1 MAGAFAATTR
11 LLYRAVTQVAHP
23 VQKLRPRDCLRSE
36 RPHYAWLSLLLTAT
50 LLLPLFLL
58 PRLSAHFA
66 PAAHFVRA
74 AYAAPLPVG
83 TACQEL
89 LTNGDLEGSGGWR
102 FGATPAPGTVVDTP
116 VHAGAFAMR
125 VGIAGGPNAV
135 AYSTAYQTLTLP
147 ANAEQLTL
155 TYWER
160 PGATGDSGDYRE
172 IVVLRS
178 DFTVLRSLERQ
189 AGAGN
194 DQWTQRT
201 FSLTDLRGQA
211 IVLYWNVYNNGSG
224 ATLVNYLDD
233 LSLQSCDSTTPATPT
248 PTVTATPTPTATVVV
263 TPAPPTPTPT
273 ATPPPSSVI
282 VRVGGGAV
290 IEGQTAITVPLDLV
304 GVTTAPA
311 VGVLSVDVQYD
322 TTALK
327 AVACTVSNSFD
338 LLLCNLETPG
348 LVQLAGVAAKGIR
361 TDVRVADLGF
371 ELLPPANRT
380 TQLTVQL
387 DALADV
393 DGTTMNATGQAGQI
407 SVTCRPGSDNCQTL
421 FLPLVHR

>member
-1 MAGAFAATTR
+1 MARAFAAATR
-11 LLYRAVTQVAHP
+11 LLYRGAMHIGRNGQRLLP
-23 VQKLRPRDCLRSE
+23 LQRPR
-36 RPHYAWLSLLLTAT
+36 HAWFSLLLTAT
-50 LLLPLFLL
+50 LLLPLSFL
-58 PRLSAHFA
+58 PHLSTQFAATPHFLRTAH
-66 PAAHFVRA
+66 AAA
-74 AYAAPLPVG
+74 LQTGAD
-83 TACQEL
+83 CQEL
-89 LTNGDLEGSGGWR
+89 LVNGDLEGSGGWR
-102 FGATPAPGTVVDTP
+102 FGATPAPGTIVDTP
-116 VHAGAFAMR
+116 VHAGAFALR
-125 VGIAGGPNAV
+125 VGIAGGNNAV
-135 AYSTAYQTLTLP
+135 AYSTAYQTVALP

-189 AGAGN
+189 PGAGN

-201 FSLTDLRGQA
+201 FTLTDLRGQT

-248 PTVTATPTPTATVVV
+248 PTTPATPTPTETMVV
-263 TPAPPTPTPT
+263 TPIPPTPTPT
-273 ATPPPSSVI
+273 ATPPSSVI
-282 VRVGGGAV
+282 VRAGSASV

-304 GVTTAPA
+304 GVTAAPA
-311 VGVLSVDVQYD
+311 VGVLSVDIQYD
-322 TTALK
+322 TTILK
-327 AVACTVSNSFD
+327 AVACTVGNSFD

-361 TDVRVADLGF
+361 TDARVADLGF
-371 ELLPPANRT
+371 ELLPPANRSA
-380 TQLTVQL
+380 QLTVQL

-393 DGTTMNATGQAGQI
+393 DGTTMNATGQNGQI
-407 SVTCRPGSDNCQTL
+407 SITCRPGSDNCQTL